1 MRRWGIGSL
10 IGTIVLLA
18 VGCSAGST
26 PQGGTGG
33 GAAGNSPGGGTSAA
47 GSPPAAS
54 AGSASPSQEPAAQS
68 LSAPSASGPLRVRL
82 HDDFPATSSDFLGV
96 IAAEAPDGSVFA
108 AFGSQQ
114 SGSAATTPGTAVYV
128 VDGNQ
133 PAAVAEHPQIA
144 VTAIAADDSY
154 LYVGGGAQI
163 IEYSRATGAVARTW
177 TLTLPV
183 RLMTAAAGRLWAV
196 LGGTA
201 GPGQVVEMSPQAAA
215 VTTVGTDGANVLD
228 IAGGPL
234 GLYYV
239 PSGGAKIVH
248 VSVSGKRQEAPTHQ
262 TVSEQL
268 SGPGAIQA
276 ISVIGSTLLLI
287 HDAGQ
292 GLDSSAQTYDAST
305 LAGPQAN
312 VPGTAGSNHAIDS
325 LGGPVDLV
333 HAGALACS
341 GVSCVGR
348 YDPATGTVADAVLFP
363 ASARLGLLVGPYPAV
378 IVFPSGGRVYL
389 DRIG

>member
-1 MRRWGIGSL
+1 M
-10 IGTIVLLA
+10 LA
-18 VGCSAGST
+18 AGCSAGNS
-26 PQGGTGG
+26 PQAGTSG
-33 GAAGNSPGGGTSAA
+33 GAAGNSPGGGPSTSAS
-47 GSPPAAS
+47 GPAAS
-54 AGSASPSQEPAAQS
+54 PGSASPGQEPVAQS
-68 LSAPSASGPLRVRL
+68 PSAPSASGPLRVLL
-82 HDDFPATSSDFLGV
+82 HDDFRVASNDFLGV

-114 SGSAATTPGTAVYV
+114 SGSPATTPGAAVYV

-133 PAAVAEHPQIA
+133 AAAVAEHPQIA
-144 VTAIAADDSY
+144 VTAIAADDTY
-154 LYVGGGAQI
+154 LYVGGGTQI
-163 IEYSRATGAVARTW
+163 IEYSRATGAVTRTW
-177 TLTLPV
+177 PLTLPV

-201 GPGQVVEMSPQAAA
+201 GPGRVVEISPQAAT
-215 VTTVGTDGANVLD
+215 VVTVGTDTANVLD
-228 IAGGPL
+228 IAAGPL

-239 PSGGAKIVH
+239 PSGGATIVH
-248 VSVSGKRQEAPTHQ
+248 VGLTGQRQEAPTHQ
-262 TVSEQL
+262 TVNEQL
-268 SGPGAIQA
+268 SGPSAIQA
-276 ISVIGSTLLLI
+276 ISVIGGTLLVI

-292 GLDSSAQTYDAST
+292 GLDSTAQTYDAST

-333 HAGALACS
+333 HAGSLACS
-341 GVSCVGR
+341 GDSCVGR
-348 YDPATGTVADAVLFP
+348 YDPATGTVTDAVTFP

-378 IVFPSGGRVYL
+378 IVFPPSGRVYL